1 VKTQLQL
8 VVVVVV
14 EVIIIIIII
23 IMHGVHSAVT
33 HLTWRAGFCW
43 GELKE
48 RNNLEDLGRR
58 QEDNIAMSLRE
69 VGWGDMDWIALAQDL
84 DTWRTL
90 DECSNVL
97 SGSIKCVEFDR
108 LRTY

>member
-8 VVVVVV
+8 
-14 EVIIIIIII
+14 IIIIII
-23 IMHGVHSAVT
+23 IMYGVHSAVT
-33 HLTWRAGFCW
+33 HYLTWRARFWW

-58 QEDNIAMSLRE
+58 QEDNNAMSLRE
-69 VGWGDMDWIALAQDL
+69 VGWGDMDWIVLAQDK

-90 DECSNVL
+90 DECSNEL

-108 LRTY
+108 LRSY